1 MPGQVPFIRNVPR
14 YEVLQEAAHHYP
26 GLDPSSCYAFL
37 HLLKTADEILTLDAD
52 FLSSMGT
59 RQGRFNLM
67 MMVAHCAHVHGFPAA
82 ADLAERTGV
91 SRATITGLLD
101 GLERDGLI
109 ERLSD
114 PEDRRVVRVKLTP
127 QGEALLELVRPA
139 YFRWFARILEPLAES
154 EREHLVYLL
163 QKVQA
168 RIAALSEE
176 LHCEK
181 VAS

>member
-1 MPGQVPFIRNVPR
+1 MPGQVPFIRHVPR

-52 FLSSMGT
+52 FLSSMGS

-67 MMVAHCAHVHGFPAA
+67 MMVAHCAHCFPAA
-82 ADLAERTGV
+82 ADLAECTGV

-101 GLERDGLI
+101 GLERDGLV

-127 QGEALLELVRPA
+127 QGEALLERVRPA
-139 YFRWFARILEPLAES
+139 YFRWFARMLEPLAES

-163 QKVQA
+163 QKVQG
-168 RIAALSEE
+168 RIADLSEE
-176 LHCEK
+176 LHGEK
-181 VAS
+181 ATA